1 MRQGLRR
8 VLAAIGLTSLLSACA
23 HTPPTIQPVAN
34 VDLQRFMG
42 TWYVIAHI
50 PTRFERDA
58 FAATETYALRSDGRI
73 ATTFSYRKGSVD
85 GPEHTMHPVGTV
97 RDSARGAVWDM
108 RFFGFLSAEYVI
120 VYLKDDY
127 SLTIIGRS
135 DRDYAWVM
143 ARTPHISED
152 DYVACEERLRRLGYS
167 LDALRRVPQPP
178 ILHKAGG

>member
-1 MRQGLRR
+1 MRRRFRR
-8 VLAAIGLTSLLSACA
+8 VLAAVGLTSLLGACA

-34 VDLQRFMG
+34 VDVQRFMG

-58 FAATETYALRSDGRI
+58 FAATETYALQPDGRI
-73 ATTFSYRKGSVD
+73 ATTFHYRKGSLE
-85 GPEHTMHPVGTV
+85 GPEHTMRPVGTV
-97 RDSARGAVWDM
+97 RDNAGGAVWDM
-108 RFFGFLSAEYVI
+108 RFFGLFSAEYVI
-120 VYLKDDY
+120 VYLTDDY

-143 ARTPHISED
+143 ARTPEISDED
-152 DYVACEERLRRLGYS
+152 YAACKERLRGFGYS

-178 ILHKAGG
+178 MSH